1 MPKVS
6 RHSFSTKPHMGDEYP
21 HIAALRIISL
31 FIFGGCVF
39 GLGLMGF
46 FIYSTVYQTLE
57 DAHSIIIFR
66 SELGIDVLHVDE
78 LESAHT
84 LWKEKIE
91 ASPAEVTK
99 NPFIEPPISGTSST
113 P

>member
-1 MPKVS
+1 
-6 RHSFSTKPHMGDEYP
+6 MGEEYP

-66 SELGIDVLHVDE
+66 SELGIDELHVAE
-78 LESAHT
+78 LESVHT

-91 ASPAEVTK
+91 SYPAELTE
-99 NPFIEPPISGTSST
+99 NPFIETPIIIPSST